1 MTSRLCIRHLVFV
14 GPAKEPAILHFYA
27 GPNILYGPSDT
38 GKSFV
43 VDAIDFMLG
52 GKGPLRDIP
61 ERVGYTHALLGLST
75 STDEEFT
82 IIRSTEGGPFRL
94 FSGLR
99 LANPDEGGE
108 ELSEQHNDKKNDNL
122 SSRLLDRIGLAHK
135 RLRKNK
141 RGDQQSLS
149 FRNLARLVVINEE
162 EIIQKRSPLSDG
174 NYTADTANVS
184 TFKLL
189 LTGVDDGALGTP
201 KQTTPEQHNREG
213 QAELLA
219 DLIRDH
225 SAQIRAAG
233 TKSAEL
239 PDQLERL
246 QASVGRESSQLAFS
260 EKEFRKLTERRREL
274 LTKLDE
280 GSSRSA
286 EIRALL
292 ERFQLLD
299 SHYQSD
305 MARLRGMT
313 EAGSLFSALGKK
325 QCPLCGALP
334 DHHRPSD
341 ACDGDVDTVVA
352 AARAEAD
359 KIEARRAQLLET
371 IGTLQKE
378 GADFD
383 RQLPRLEERLKVLS
397 ATIAEQVQ
405 PVKKMRSSYKQLV
418 EKSAQVQGALTLYA
432 NLQELEAR
440 LSKLQAEEEQ
450 ASGSANA
457 ADVELSTSTVDK
469 FATFVHGALTG
480 WSLPHADRVHFDLKT
495 KDLVINGKSR
505 ISYGKGL
512 RAITQSAFTIGLL
525 DYCLANE
532 TPHPGFAIVDSPL
545 LSYKEP
551 EGAEDDMRSTS
562 VDVRFF
568 QHLGTLANNRQ
579 VIVVENRDPPSSLAD
594 EKWVQQF
601 TGKVDVGRFGFF
613 PLPRASSED
622 TEHAEAAPLEEPV
635 VTETVDA

>member
-14 GPAKEPAILHFYA
+14 GPAKEPAILHFYP

-75 STDEEFT
+75 SKGEEFT
-82 IIRSTEGGPFRL
+82 IIRSTEGGSFRM
-94 FSGLR
+94 FGGLL
-99 LANPDEGGE
+99 LALPEEEGE
-108 ELSEQHNDKKNDNL
+108 ELAEQHSDKKDDNL

-189 LTGVDDGALGTP
+189 LTGVDDAALGTP
-201 KQTTPEQHNREG
+201 KSTTPEQHSREG

-219 DLIRDH
+219 ELIRDH
-225 SAQIRAAG
+225 HAQIRATG
-233 TKSAEL
+233 TKPAEL

-260 EKEFRKLTERRREL
+260 EKEFRKLTDRRREL
-274 LTKLDE
+274 LTKIE
-280 GSSRSA
+280 GGTSRSA

-292 ERFQLLD
+292 ERFRLLD

-305 MARLRGMT
+305 ILRLRSMT

-341 ACDGDVDTVVA
+341 ACEGDVDSVVA

-359 KIEARRAQLLET
+359 KIEARRTQLLET
-371 IGTLQKE
+371 ITALQRE
-378 GADFD
+378 GAEFD
-383 RQLPRLEERLKVLS
+383 RQLPRLEERLKTIS
-397 ATIAEQVQ
+397 ATIETQIR
-405 PVKKMRSSYKQLV
+405 PVKQMRSSYKQLV
-418 EKSAQVQGALTLYA
+418 EKSAQVQGALTLYG

-440 LSKLQAEEEQ
+440 LAKLQAEEEQ
-450 ASGSANA
+450 TSGSANA

-469 FATFVHGALTG
+469 FATFVHGALTA
-480 WSLPHADRVHFDLKT
+480 WSLPQADRVHFDLKT

-532 TPHPGFAIVDSPL
+532 TPHPGFVIVDSPL

-551 EGAEDDMRSTS
+551 EGADDDMRGTS

-568 QHLGTLANNRQ
+568 QHLGALASNRQ
-579 VIVVENRDPPSSLAD
+579 VIVVENRDPPRALAH

-613 PLPRASSED
+613 PLPKATSED
-622 TEHAEAAPLEEPV
+622 GEQAESVPMKESPV
-635 VTETVDA
+635 ADLADA